1 MANNEFKTI
10 DEFIERF
17 KTNRFDYSAG
27 VEWICGI
34 EFSYKNK
41 KYRITKDQSGDDEFT
56 KKLKE
61 KFNKPNGFIEFYY
74 WPPNSEDPEVD
85 DLTLDIY
92 LGLYDSI
99 DDLLDNGNID
109 GIPLREI
116 LVSDKTTIL
125 STD

>member
-10 DEFIERF
+10 DEFIKRF
-17 KTNRFDYSAG
+17 KTARFDYSAG
-27 VEWICGI
+27 VDWICGI
-34 EFSYKNK
+34 EFSYGKK

-56 KKLKE
+56 KRLKE

-74 WPPNSEDPEVD
+74 WPISENPEVD

-92 LGLYDSI
+92 LGLYDNI
-99 DDLLDNGNID
+99 DDLLNNGNID

-116 LVSDKTTIL
+116 LVSEKTTIL
-125 STD
+125 SID